1 MGIRL
6 VFDPYNTLLQDI
18 TQDRQR
24 FNNALQQVASGQQL
38 NSLSDN
44 PAQAQSFVEN
54 KFEAGN
60 LDQFTQNISGIQGS
74 LQAADSALNAVGEAL
89 TSAISL
95 ATEGG
100 SPTLSP
106 SDRQALAAQAN
117 NLQQE
122 ILSLANSEFQGVY
135 LFGGTDSTTTP
146 YVQNG
151 GSVNYVGNNNSNQVE
166 IAQGIFVKTNLPGS
180 TVFNA
185 PGADVFQALQDLSS
199 ALQSG
204 STSDIST
211 AASEL
216 NKAFNNVSV
225 QRTYY
230 GFALSQLQTTS
241 KILTSESTQLTEQ
254 QNTLIAA
261 DPAQAITAM
270 NQAQV
275 TLDAALASAGRIS
288 QDSLLNYLPT
298 P

>member
-24 FNNALQQVASGQQL
+24 FNNALQLVASGQQL

-60 LDQFTQNISGIQGS
+60 LDQFTQNISGIQGP

-95 ATEGG
+95 ATQGG

-106 SDRQALAAQAN
+106 SDRQALATQAN

-122 ILSLANSEFQGVY
+122 ILGLANSEFQGVY
-135 LFGGTDSTTTP
+135 LFGGTDSTTAP

-151 GSVNYVGNNNSNQVE
+151 GSVNYTGNNNSNQVE
-166 IAQGIFVKTNLPGS
+166 IAQGIFVKTNLPGNA
-180 TVFNA
+180 VFSA

-204 STSDIST
+204 STSALST
-211 AASEL
+211 ATSEL
-216 NKAFNNVSV
+216 NKAFSNVSV

-270 NQAQV
+270 NQAQT

>member
-216 NKAFNNVSV
+216 NKAFSNVSV

>member
-1 MGIRL
+1 VGIRL

-216 NKAFNNVSV
+216 NKAFSNVSV